1 MAVTTYYTLNISGVL
16 GQPYDPTSTVESEW
30 RAVFG
35 DAPSND
41 GKPRL
46 SAAQAATAADLPWP
60 EGFLRPNVDVAP
72 RKLTGANNRDY
83 DLGGGWD
90 IEGWEISVEPAANG
104 SHTKLTFMAEV
115 EFKGNGGID
124 DHKESQKRDAEWF
137 FEHAA
142 KPWHQ
147 TLKARLVAFNNDHKE
162 MIEPAWF
169 REFKFYCGNGGGGG
183 E

>member
-1 MAVTTYYTLNISGVL
+1 MAVTTYYTLSISGVL
-16 GQPYDPTSTVESEW
+16 GQPYDPASGIESQW

-46 SAAQAATAADLPWP
+46 SLAQMAADADLPWP
-60 EGFLRPNVDVAP
+60 AGFLRPNVEVAS
-72 RKLTGANNRDY
+72 RKLTGAFNRNY
-83 DLGGGWD
+83 DLGGGWE
-90 IEGWEISVEPAANG
+90 IEEWEIGVEPAANG
-104 SHTKLTFMAEV
+104 AQTKLTFLAEA

-137 FEHAA
+137 FEHAT
-142 KPWHQ
+142 KQWHQ
-147 TLKARLVAFNNDHKE
+147 TLKARLIAFNNDHKD
-162 MIEPAWF
+162 MIAPAWLQ
-169 REFKFYCGNGGGGG
+169 EFEFYCGNGGGGG